1 MSLKETAPSS
11 IPATSDGDG
20 ERADELQLVEA
31 ALSGDEA
38 AATKIR
44 SRERNSYLETIL
56 RRRGASPTE
65 AQDIVADVWA
75 DCFDSNKNRGSLLER
90 FHGKGPLEGFLTR
103 TALNRLIDYKR
114 RGKFRGELPQQ
125 ANRETGQ
132 PADAFDSLPS
142 GDDDGLAADDSLV
155 TLLRD
160 ALVHAFANCDPEKLA
175 ILRLVNVYGIDQATV
190 GRMWG
195 WSQSKISRALSALME
210 EVRDAT
216 LAEVH
221 RTDPWLELHW
231 EDFVALCRQSNDIFV
246 GE

>member
-1 MSLKETAPSS
+1 MSTPETAPPSN
-11 IPATSDGDG
+11 PALSKGGD

-31 ALSGDEA
+31 ALSGDESA
-38 AATKIR
+38 AAEIR
-44 SRERNSYLETIL
+44 SQERNNYLETIL

-90 FHGKGPLEGFLTR
+90 YNGKGPLEGFLTR

-125 ANRETGQ
+125 ATRETGQ
-132 PADAFDSLPS
+132 PADAFDSLPG
-142 GDDDGLAADDSLV
+142 GDEDGLAPDDALV
-155 TLLRD
+155 KLLRD
-160 ALVHAFANCDPEKLA
+160 ALVHAFAHCDPEKLA

-221 RTDPWLELHW
+221 RADPWLELHW
-231 EDFVALCRQSNDIFV
+231 EDFIALCRQSNDIFA